1 MPRKDRDG
9 LYKQPGS
16 SNWYGSY
23 TDADGCRR
31 RCSTGTDNQTEAR
44 AILSSSTLSEHLS
57 LFVELLF
64 TIGGIGSGL
73 TFSVT
78 DFHLAEDLRQ
88 RRIPPG

>member
-1 MPRKDRDG
+1 MDAKESGFAELRLTEALFEGGRG
-9 LYKQPGS
+9 QITQPGL
-16 SNWYGSY
+16 
-23 TDADGCRR
+23 
-31 RCSTGTDNQTEAR
+31 EALT
-44 AILSSSTLSEHLS
+44 IIIPNPTSTLSEHLS